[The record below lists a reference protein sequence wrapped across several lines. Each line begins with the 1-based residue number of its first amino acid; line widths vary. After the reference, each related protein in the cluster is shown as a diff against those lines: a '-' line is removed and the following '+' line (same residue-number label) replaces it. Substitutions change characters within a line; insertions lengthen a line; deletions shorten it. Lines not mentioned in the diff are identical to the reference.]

1 MEDFYKR
8 VDLDKSTVEFTITIP
23 KDSFA
28 KSYKALL
35 DQELSNTKIDGFR
48 KGKVPSKLV
57 ESEIG
62 TSVKVKTFEKMLP
75 MFLTTALQKE
85 NLNPIAPP
93 NYKNFPDLTKDED
106 LIISVDITVMPEFQL
121 GNLKKI
127 KIVKESTEVLKKE
140 IDEALASL
148 FKNENLG
155 EKEINEKW
163 AKEIS
168 KKLNVENVKTL
179 KDLEE
184 FVRNTIENQKKI
196 VSKRKAED
204 DALNQAIQLS
214 NIEIPQTA
222 IQYEAEEREHS
233 FVHDFGHDDSK
244 IETFL
249 KSNNV
254 TMEKMKELWLKDAKE
269 ALETDVFL
277 KLYSKGKNIQVS
289 DEDLEKK
296 IQEIKKK
303 SPQVE
308 DKTIFENEEWR
319 EYVRRV
325 EEKEKAFKEFSA
337 EVLGK

>member
-8 VDLDKSTVEFTITIP
+8 TNIDQNTIEFTITIP
-23 KDSFA
+23 KDSFQ
-28 KSYKALL
+28 KSYKAML

-57 ESEIG
+57 ESELG

-75 MFLTTALQKE
+75 MYLTTALQKE

-106 LIISVDITVMPEFQL
+106 LVISVDITVMPEFKL
-121 GNLKKI
+121 GNLSKI
-127 KIVKESTEVLKKE
+127 KIEKEKTEVLKKE

-148 FKNENLG
+148 FKNESLG
-155 EKEINEKW
+155 EKEINDKW
-163 AKEIS
+163 AKGIS
-168 KKLNVENVKTL
+168 TKLNVEDIKTL

-184 FVRNTIENQKKI
+184 FVKKTIENQKI
-196 VSKRKAED
+196 IISRRKAED
-204 DALNQAIQLS
+204 DALNQAIKLS
-214 NIEIPQTA
+214 NIEIPQSA
-222 IQYEAEEREHS
+222 IEYEAEEREHS
-233 FVHDFGHDDSK
+233 FIHDLGHDDKK
-244 IETFL
+244 IDTFL
-249 KSNNV
+249 KSNNI

-269 ALETDVFL
+269 ALEADVFL
-277 KLYSKGKNIQVS
+277 KLYSRGKNIQVT

-296 IQEIKKK
+296 IKEIKDK

-325 EEKEKAFKEFSA
+325 EEKEKAFREFSE